1 MHQQRLEKV
10 AVVALDVDVDA
21 DVDVDVDA
29 DVVEDVVEDVDV
41 VAVKTVKNGH
51 Q

>member
-21 DVDVDVDA
+21 DVEEDA